1 MGFAQWMRVLDTL
14 NGLAQL
20 AGRFRRTDEPAS
32 GFRPDSAETAGLQVG
47 TTGGVLGQLE
57 TRLTGVLVAA
67 LKEAFDRD
75 SARLE
80 LERSHIEAERRRAE
94 EALRAE
100 LRRQAAD
107 RVLAQLRLVAIM
119 GVGLLGLSAG
129 LMALLPGMRD
139 ALPRLLLGGG
149 WLLAIAALGASFA
162 AWQQV
167 STWSSELAAGAA
179 PPPVFRAAA
188 AAPWLLI
195 AALVMTAGSLLVSL

>member
-1 MGFAQWMRVLDTL
+1 M
-14 NGLAQL
+14 
-20 AGRFRRTDEPAS
+20 
-32 GFRPDSAETAGLQVG
+32 
-47 TTGGVLGQLE
+47 
-57 TRLTGVLVAA
+57 
-67 LKEAFDRD
+67 
-75 SARLE
+75 
-80 LERSHIEAERRRAE
+80 
-94 EALRAE
+94 
-100 LRRQAAD
+100 
-107 RVLAQLRLVAIM
+107 LAQLRLVAIM